1 MLVPNCKFYSSVPN
15 GIWNAI
21 NAFHHSARSVKQWKI
36 GKMGNN
42 LSNFWT
48 SSIFLNPA
56 VKRLKLKVL
65 KVSLMANSVATTWQ
79 NSIFHSLWTH
89 ISILSVPK
97 PNPFPGPSQNC
108 LSPPTNRNHALLL
121 LHFPRSIIILK
132 EILALSLKIILNN
145 IPKTFLKMVFITW
158 MISPSRAILNLV
170 QVSL

>member
-1 MLVPNCKFYSSVPN
+1 MAFETPFWLNWKLTSFYR
-15 GIWNAI
+15 
-21 NAFHHSARSVKQWKI
+21 SARSVKLWKI
-36 GKMGNN
+36 GKMVNN

-65 KVSLMANSVATTWQ
+65 KVSSMANSVATTWQ

-89 ISILSVPK
+89 ISILNAPK

-108 LSPPTNRNHALLL
+108 LRPTTNRLLNHTLLL

-145 IPKTFLKMVFITW
+145 IAKTFLKIVSNLITW

-170 QVSL
+170 QGSL